1 MQTVRLQ
8 TVRKSLVC
16 LVTNSRNVYCTSVG
30 HNSTRETAGSNPNR
44 HGKTKSTNKKT
55 AGWREREPGVGYLRV
70 LSLSIVKTKPNKFWF
85 VKNNALG
92 WFEKVEN
99 KTEFFAKRVAKQS
112 NGKETQSTTRPSSLH
127 CIDRKINYMFEE
139 KGDSRELSVG
149 ESSHRPFVFIH
160 KSLGFFLFL

>member
-1 MQTVRLQ
+1 MPKR
-8 TVRKSLVC
+8 
-16 LVTNSRNVYCTSVG
+16 
-30 HNSTRETAGSNPNR
+30 
-44 HGKTKSTNKKT
+44 
-55 AGWREREPGVGYLRV
+55 
-70 LSLSIVKTKPNKFWF
+70 
-85 VKNNALG
+85 

-127 CIDRKINYMFEE
+127 CIGRKINYMFEE

-160 KSLGFFLFL
+160 KSLVNFYYKGNETGHWHTTVYILFARTPPLFGREHHIDSSYES